1 MMRRAVLLLATMAI
15 TALLAVGIASA
26 DPVNAPSAGTLDIVC
41 GGEEVTL
48 VTLANNAP
56 LLNVVEGTST
66 FHITELIFTFT
77 DQDTGDIDTDTLPV
91 GQGNQTG
98 LEDELVTCTTPS
110 NTFVD
115 KETDHTIVVETTAV
129 GFFTPLAG

>member
-1 MMRRAVLLLATMAI
+1 MKRALLLLATTVI

-26 DPVNAPSAGTLDIVC
+26 DPVNAPSAGTLDFVC

-48 VTLANNAP
+48 VTLANRAP
-56 LLNVVEGTST
+56 ELNVVEGTST
-66 FHITELIFTFT
+66 FHITEITFT
-77 DQDTGDIDTDTLPV
+77 ATDQNTGDIDTDTLTT

-98 LEDELVTCTTPS
+98 LQAKLVTCTAPS

-115 KETDHTIVVETTAV
+115 EETGHTIVVDATVV

>member
-1 MMRRAVLLLATMAI
+1 MRRALMLAMTIAI

-26 DPVNAPSAGTLDIVC
+26 DPVNAPSAGTLDFVC
-41 GGEEVTL
+41 GGEKVTL
-48 VTLANNAP
+48 VTLANRAP
-56 LLNVVEGTST
+56 QLQVVEGTST
-66 FHITELIFTFT
+66 FHITELTFT
-77 DQDTGDIDTDTLPV
+77 ATDQNTDDIDSETLTI

-98 LEDELVTCTTPS
+98 LQEELVTCTAPS

-115 KETDHTIVVETTAV
+115 EESGHTIVVDATAV